1 MRMRAGLWLQS
12 LKRTRQGTQE
22 VPALETAYVPLRT
35 MDTPRIPTSV
45 YAEMTPNPA
54 VMKFVAD
61 RALAPGNV
69 QLEFRSKNEAA
80 LCSPLATEL
89 FNFPFVTSVFVSG
102 PMVSVTKD
110 DSLGWEMIVQ
120 QLREYIREWLMDHQD
135 AVVEAQIEA
144 ALPQLGTASPDAPL
158 AAPAGLAPEA
168 VKFIAEE
175 DIVPT
180 EHDAAISQLLE
191 EFVRPAVEQ
200 DGGAIDFKAF
210 KDGTVYVHLRGACS
224 GCPSSMQTL
233 KGGIEQLLKAKLDA
247 VEEVVALGV

>member
-1 MRMRAGLWLQS
+1 M
-12 LKRTRQGTQE
+12 
-22 VPALETAYVPLRT
+22 ETS
-35 MDTPRIPTSV
+35 RIPTSV

-61 RALAPGNV
+61 RALAPGAH
-69 QLEFRSKNEAA
+69 QLEFRSKAEAM

-102 PMVSVTKD
+102 QMVSVTKD
-110 DSLGWEMIVQ
+110 ESLGWEMIVQ
-120 QLREYIREWLMDHQD
+120 QLREYIREWLMDHEHAVD
-135 AVVEAQIEA
+135 ADKVDA
-144 ALPQLGTASPDAPL
+144 ALPQLGAPSEDAPV
-158 AAPAGLAPEA
+158 AATAGLDPEA

-180 EHDAAISQLLE
+180 EHDDAIKQLLE

-224 GCPSSMQTL
+224 GCPSSTQTL
-233 KGGIEQLLKAKLDA
+233 KGGIEQLLKSKLEA

>member
-1 MRMRAGLWLQS
+1 MRPHE
-12 LKRTRQGTQE
+12 GTSE
-22 VPALETAYVPLRT
+22 GRGIPWPGVPLST
-35 MDTPRIPTSV
+35 MEQSRIPTSV

-61 RALAPGNV
+61 RALTPGSE
-69 QLEFRSKNEAA
+69 QLEFRSKSEAM

-89 FNFPFVTSVFVSG
+89 FNFPFVTSVFISG
-102 PMVSVTKD
+102 AMVSVTKD

-120 QLREYIREWLMDHQD
+120 QLREYIREWLMDNAHAVD
-135 AVVEAQIEA
+135 ASKLEEAI
-144 ALPQLGTASPDAPL
+144 PQLGAPSADAP
-158 AAPAGLAPEA
+158 APSFEGLAPEA

-175 DIVPT
+175 DIVPSK
-180 EHDAAISQLLE
+180 HDDTIKHLLE

-224 GCPSSMQTL
+224 GCPSSTQTL
-233 KGGIEQLLKAKLDA
+233 KGGIEQLLKSKIDD

>member
-1 MRMRAGLWLQS
+1 M
-12 LKRTRQGTQE
+12 
-22 VPALETAYVPLRT
+22 ETS
-35 MDTPRIPTSV
+35 RIPTSV

-61 RALAPGNV
+61 RALAPGDY
-69 QLEFRSKNEAA
+69 QLEFRSKAEAM

-102 PMVSVTKD
+102 QMVSVTKD
-110 DSLGWEMIVQ
+110 ESLGWEMIVQ
-120 QLREYIREWLMDHQD
+120 QLREYIREWLMDHEHAVD
-135 AVVEAQIEA
+135 ADKVDA
-144 ALPQLGTASPDAPL
+144 ALPQLGAPSENAPV
-158 AAPAGLAPEA
+158 AATAGLDPEA

-180 EHDAAISQLLE
+180 EHDDAIKQLLE

-224 GCPSSMQTL
+224 GCPSSTQTL
-233 KGGIEQLLKAKLDA
+233 KGGIEQLLKSKLEA